1 MRIGIDARLWNET
14 GVGRYTRN
22 LVKNLQILDK
32 KNEYV
37 LFVGGE
43 SYENLKS
50 QISNLKWK
58 IVKTNI
64 RWHSIEE
71 QIKFPITINKQNLDL
86 VHFPYFSVPI
96 FYNKPFVVTIHDLI
110 LHNFPT
116 GEASTLPMP
125 LYKAKLLGYK
135 FIISRISKKAKRIIV
150 PTNAVKDEMI
160 RRLHIPSSKIEV
172 TYEGIDDSLSSKSKV
187 PASPTST
194 RFARRARGV
203 QRGEQSSKSQKIS
216 SRYFLYVG
224 NAYPHKNL
232 KRLIAAFQK
241 FKSESSDKETK
252 LILVG
257 RKDYFYIKLEDFI
270 SKNNLNNIQIIYTAD
285 DSLLSYLYKN
295 AIALIVPSLM
305 EGFGLTAVE
314 AMSNGCLVLAS
325 DIPALKEVCLDSA
338 IYFDPYSIEDIK
350 EKIKLV
356 CLNDSKYD
364 IKTMV
369 EKGISRAS
377 NFSWEK
383 MTEETLKIYESS
395 IGL

>member
-22 LVKNLQILDK
+22 LVKYLQVLDK

-37 LFVGGE
+37 LFVQPNFNEDGKWKIEDGR
-43 SYENLKS
+43 
-50 QISNLKWK
+50 WK

-71 QIKFPITINKQNLDL
+71 QIKFPIIINKQNLGL

-116 GEASTLPMP
+116 GEASTLPLP

-135 FIISRISKKAKRIIV
+135 FIISKISKKAKKIIV

-172 TYEGIDDSLSSKSKV
+172 IYEGVDSNLNSEFTHSTSSGQNSELKNK
-187 PASPTST
+187 
-194 RFARRARGV
+194 
-203 QRGEQSSKSQKIS
+203 
-216 SRYFLYVG
+216 RYFLYVG

-241 FKSESSDKETK
+241 FKSDSDNDVK

-270 SKNNLNNIQIIYTAD
+270 FKNNLNNIQIIYTAD
-285 DSLLSYLYKN
+285 DNLLSYLYKN
-295 AIALIVPSLM
+295 AIALVVPSLM
-305 EGFGLTAVE
+305 EGFGLTALE
-314 AMSNGCLVLAS
+314 AMSNRCLVLAS
-325 DIPALKEVCLDSA
+325 DIPSLKEVCLDSA
-338 IYFDPYSIEDIK
+338 IYFDPYNIEDIK
-350 EKIKLV
+350 KKIKLV
-356 CLNDSKYD
+356 CLSDSKYD
-364 IKTMV
+364 IKTTV
-369 EKGISRAS
+369 EKGVSRAS
-377 NFSWEK
+377 DFSWKK
-383 MTEETLKIYESS
+383 MTEETLKIYESG
-395 IGL
+395 IGLR